1 MRRKSYIEIQQKVQK
16 LKPEYQKMLED
27 CLVLFKKCNVDYK
40 QDRGNMMVQFYNLLK
55 CHYEVLTPNV
65 TEEMVKQCEIDLAKY
80 RPALDQVLKDNGLLS

>member
-1 MRRKSYIEIQQKVQK
+1 MRRKSCFEIQQKVQK

-40 QDRGNMMVQFYNLLK
+40 QDRENMMVQFYNLLK

-65 TEEMVKQCEIDLAKY
+65 TKEMVKQCEIDLAKY
-80 RPALDQVLKDNGLLS
+80 RPALDQALKDNGLLS